1 MTGVCKTRPASRN
14 GRRKLRRAASALRTH
29 SPAEDAEDEVEHEE
43 GADHNE
49 GDEVDDVESV
59 AHGVVELQGIEEKGQ
74 S

>member
-1 MTGVCKTRPASRN
+1 MTAG
-14 GRRKLRRAASALRTH
+14 GRARAYVKRGQRAGTEGGTDCARTH

-59 AHGVVELQGIEEKGQ
+59 AHGVVELRWREQQ